1 MLTSIRNFCR
11 ETRGLAAVE
20 FGLIAPLLVTILLGS
35 VETSNAVAC
44 DQKVQSMASATSDL
58 VAQATSV
65 STSDVNDIFS
75 AVNTVL
81 YPYATSNVTIVV
93 TSIVNDPNHPGNYI
107 VAWSQAQNGTPH
119 AVGATIAV
127 PTGLVTTGGSVI
139 YSEVTYAYS
148 SPVSGVI
155 TGVIHMS
162 SNFYSKPR
170 ASAQVV
176 HT

>member
-1 MLTSIRNFCR
+1 MLTKIRNFWR
-11 ETRGLAAVE
+11 ATRGLAAVE
-20 FGLIAPLLVTILLGS
+20 FGLISPLLVVMLLGS
-35 VETSNAVAC
+35 VETSNAIAC
-44 DQKVQSMASATSDL
+44 NQKVQSTAAAMSDL

-65 STSDVNDIFS
+65 STSDVNDIFN
-75 AVNTVL
+75 AINTVL
-81 YPYATSNVTIVV
+81 YPYPTSGMTIIV

-119 AVGATIAV
+119 AVGSTIAV
-127 PTGLVTTGGSVI
+127 PTGLVTAGGSVI
-139 YSEVTYAYS
+139 YSEVRYS
-148 SPVSGVI
+148 YTSPVAGMV
-155 TGVIHMS
+155 TPVIHMN